1 MIDKLYH
8 IRFELFFISTL
19 FILFG
24 SLLFPVVIFQE
35 EIIHIFFLLNILSG
49 ILLVS
54 KTRKFLLGYLILF
67 LFGASFFAYT
77 LVQKL
82 SVEAN
87 YQVIR
92 LAIYTLFYALVTLE
106 IIRQVWHAKKVGK
119 NVIIG
124 LMSAYLSLGLLAF
137 FMFLSIELIH
147 PSSFSGS
154 AMIGTIAQK
163 SDALLYFSYI
173 TLLTIGY
180 GDIVPLTP
188 IAQKATVLTG
198 LIGQFYIVV
207 ITAVVVEK
215 YIMNKKKK

>member
-1 MIDKLYH
+1 ML
-8 IRFELFFISTL
+8 L
-19 FILFG
+19 ILFG

-35 EIIHIFFLLNILSG
+35 EIIHIFFLVNILSG

-54 KTRKFLLGYLILF
+54 KTRKFLVGYLILF
-67 LFGASFFAYT
+67 VLGVSFFGYT

-82 SVEAN
+82 SIEAN
-87 YQVIR
+87 YQVVR

-124 LMSAYLSLGLLAF
+124 LMSAYVSLGLLSF
-137 FMFLSIELIH
+137 FIFLSIELIH

-154 AMIGTIAQK
+154 AILGTIEQK

-180 GDIVPLTP
+180 GDIAPLTP

-198 LIGQFYIVV
+198 LIGQFYIVI

-215 YIMNKKKK
+215 YIMNKKNN

>member
-1 MIDKLYH
+1 MINKLYH
-8 IRFELFFISTL
+8 IRFELFFLSML
-19 FILFG
+19 LILFG

-35 EIIHIFFLLNILSG
+35 EIIHIFFLVNILSG

-54 KTRKFLLGYLILF
+54 KTRKFLVGYLILF
-67 LFGASFFAYT
+67 VLGVSFFGYT

-82 SVEAN
+82 SIEAN
-87 YQVIR
+87 YQVVR

-124 LMSAYLSLGLLAF
+124 LMSAYVSLGLLSF
-137 FMFLSIELIH
+137 FIFLSIELIH

-154 AMIGTIAQK
+154 AILGTIEQK

-180 GDIVPLTP
+180 GDIAPLTP

-198 LIGQFYIVV
+198 LIGQFYIVI

-215 YIMNKKKK
+215 YIMNKKNN